1 MTLVNPISAI
11 MVHVS
16 DWRAG
21 LDWYRLAFAGA
32 IEIPSLSDEY
42 GLLDYQGVAIEVV
55 PAAEKVSTGPA
66 GSVVYWTVENFNT
79 SLQYFLS
86 IGARLYRGPIDI
98 ENDMA
103 MCQVLDPWNNCIGL
117 RGRRT

>member
-1 MTLVNPISAI
+1 
-11 MVHVS
+11 MVHVA

-21 LDWYRLAFAGA
+21 LEWYRLAFAGA
-32 IEIPSLSDEY
+32 IESPSHSDDR
-42 GLLDYQGVAIEVV
+42 GLLEYQGIAIEIV
-55 PAAEKVSTGPA
+55 PADEKVVAGPA
-66 GSVVYWTVENFNT
+66 GCVVYWAVENFDA

-103 MCQVLDPWNNCIGL
+103 MCQVRDPWDNCIGL
-117 RGRRT
+117 RGRRIR